1 MRALHQGCIMQLRHH
16 YAVDDY
22 CLHVRIVRPVKWMSR
37 EQRKS
42 TCIVC
47 TIVGHGYNGQQ
58 KYTICDACR
67 PCHVLNSKYTE
78 ASFSPN
84 STDLLRAHWISN
96 TDTSYC
102 RHSLKII
109 DFFNIL
115 QLADAIE
122 LMLLSVLGPIVKCQ
136 WNLSAAEEAAI
147 TSVIIIRQLNK

>member
-22 CLHVRIVRPVKWMSR
+22 CLHIRIVRPVKCMSR

-47 TIVGHGYNGQQ
+47 TIVGHGYNDQQ

-67 PCHVLNSKYTE
+67 PCHVLNSKHTE

-109 DFFNIL
+109 DFLKISCSL
-115 QLADAIE
+115 
-122 LMLLSVLGPIVKCQ
+122 LMLLNWCCCLYLAL
-136 WNLSAAEEAAI
+136 LSNVSG
-147 TSVIIIRQLNK
+147 TFQQLKKQQ